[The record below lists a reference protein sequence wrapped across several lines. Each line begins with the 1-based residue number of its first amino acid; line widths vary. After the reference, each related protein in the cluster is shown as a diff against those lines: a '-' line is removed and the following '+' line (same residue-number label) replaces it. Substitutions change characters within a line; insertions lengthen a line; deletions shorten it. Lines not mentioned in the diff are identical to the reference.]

1 LSAPIRIGV
10 VGAGALGYHHVRLL
24 RAVNGATLV
33 GFHDARTD
41 RAQQVSTELGVRAF
55 DSVDSLVDACDALT
69 IAVPTPAHHAVAL
82 TALEKGRHL
91 LIEKPLAASL
101 AEADDL
107 LAVAKR
113 TGALIQTGHVE
124 RFNRAVRAALPF
136 VEAPRFID
144 SDRLAPFNP
153 RGSDV
158 AVVLDLMIHDI
169 DLVLTL
175 VGSHVA
181 DVAAVGVPVLTP
193 FVDIANARIAFDSG
207 VVANITSS
215 RVSRERMRKV
225 RIFQQSGYLSLDLAA
240 GDGEFYRLRGDLD
253 LAALAKGPLALEA
266 FVERIPLEAPD
277 GEPLRLEFESF
288 VAAVRGEQPVVV
300 SGDDGR
306 EALAVALRIV
316 REIERTLPSLAG
328 VAGASAGGRAADAGT
343 VTRA

>member
-1 LSAPIRIGV
+1 M
-10 VGAGALGYHHVRLL
+10 
-24 RAVNGATLV
+24 LV
-33 GFHDARTD
+33 GFHDARPE
-41 RAQQVSTELGVRAF
+41 RAQQVASELNVPAF
-55 DSVDSLVDACDALT
+55 DTVEALVDACDALT
-69 IAVPTPAHHAVAL
+69 IAVPTPAHYAVAKV
-82 TALEKGRHL
+82 ALEKGRHL
-91 LIEKPLAASL
+91 LIEKPIATTLG
-101 AEADDL
+101 EADEL
-107 LAVAKR
+107 LGIAER
-113 TGALIQTGHVE
+113 TGAIVQTGHVE

-193 FVDIANARIAFDSG
+193 FVDIANARISFDSG

-225 RIFQQSGYLSLDLAA
+225 RIFQQSGYISLDLAA

-253 LAALAKGPLALEA
+253 LAQLAKGPLALEA
-266 FVERIPLEAPD
+266 FVERIPLEAPE

-288 VAAVRGEQPVVV
+288 IAAVRGEQPVVV
-300 SGDDGR
+300 TGQDGR

-316 REIERTLPSLAG
+316 SEIERTLPSLSG
-328 VAGASAGGRAADAGT
+328 LGRTGAAADAGT
-343 VTRA
+343 VARA

>member
-1 LSAPIRIGV
+1 MSAPVRIGV

-24 RAVNGATLV
+24 RAVDGATLV
-33 GFHDARTD
+33 GFHDSRPD
-41 RAQQVSTELGVRAF
+41 RAQQVATELGVRAF
-55 DSVDSLVDACDALT
+55 DSVEALVDACDALT
-69 IAVPTPAHHAVAL
+69 IAVPTPAHHAVA
-82 TALEKGRHL
+82 TIALEKGRHL

-101 AEADDL
+101 TEADDL
-107 LAVAKR
+107 LAIAKR

-266 FVERIPLEAPD
+266 PE

-316 REIERTLPSLAG
+316 KEIERTLPSLAG